1 MLKNVKLEW
10 LNIYRVNVKNVLKAA
25 KNAIRKDA
33 FVVLMDIT
41 KKEKSVINV
50 IKNVEPIL
58 KRILVKFLKTK
69 NILIKENVLK
79 NNETN
84 GGSIRKIWKKCDKGC
99 YKCKKM
105 ETKMSMWKRKLNIIR
120 NMLTVPQAILMKM
133 MKHVKNV
140 KVIVYHVMSWKTV
153 KLWRWIL
160 PS

>member
-84 GGSIRKIWKKCDKGC
+84 GGSIRKI
-99 YKCKKM
+99 
-105 ETKMSMWKRKLNIIR
+105 
-120 NMLTVPQAILMKM
+120 
-133 MKHVKNV
+133 
-140 KVIVYHVMSWKTV
+140 
-153 KLWRWIL
+153 
-160 PS
+160 